1 MNLGVAFFVVFFFLG
16 GHVETDGGLAPSME
30 ACQEQVNKLPKLIA
44 DYNASAENP
53 VKITHYAADCAP
65 LAKAPQGKKV

>member
-1 MNLGVAFFVVFFFLG
+1 MNVGIAFFVVFFFLG
-16 GHVETDGGLAPSME
+16 GESHIEGGMTPSME
-30 ACQEQVNKLPKLIA
+30 ACQAQVAKLPALIA

-65 LAKAPQGKKV
+65 LARAPQGKKV

>member
-1 MNLGVAFFVVFFFLG
+1 MNLGVAFFVAFFFLG
-16 GHVETDGGLAPSME
+16 GEVQTEGGVMPSME
-30 ACQEQVNKLPKLIA
+30 ACQVQLDKLPALIA
-44 DYNASAENP
+44 NYNASAENP